1 MISTFR
7 AEIMGEIFIFGG
19 HALVLFLLS
28 DRRYAARLS
37 VIVWGSVFLVSAL
50 CAVISLVWFEP
61 RTAMINHLIS
71 LGICLLAFMIT
82 SKGSVTRNLFLFAT
96 YINFLLLSLAISQS
110 LSSQYMDNDPLAT
123 IMFRLMLLSVFCFEV
138 TYDIRP
144 ALLRATK
151 QISRGW
157 GPLTILVCIF
167 CGCLMALAFMSNLFF
182 NVDSQMLVILA
193 VLSIIM
199 VSAYVV
205 IFITINI
212 MSKEVKS
219 NQLQLEKHF
228 LSQQLDSYAHMER
241 EAQKYRHDF
250 RHHNLMILEYAKNG
264 DCASIVDYLQNY
276 EKSTNEKL
284 NFSVC
289 ANQTV
294 NSIVTA
300 FLKQANH
307 YGIRMDTHIF
317 MRSKTAVQDID
328 MVAILANLLENAMKG
343 CLLAEDHWIDL
354 SISHKGQKLIIKC
367 KNSCVENIRF
377 QNGLPQSAVRQGIG
391 IKSIVDT
398 AAIYAGN
405 TDFFAENG
413 VFTSCVLLNDS
424 TESTK

>member
-1 MISTFR
+1 MISTLR
-7 AEIMGEIFIFGG
+7 AEIIGEIFVFGG

-28 DRRYAARLS
+28 DRRYSTRLS
-37 VIVWGSVFLVSAL
+37 AIVWCSVFLFSTLGA
-50 CAVISLVWFEP
+50 AISLRWSGVYSV
-61 RTAMINHLIS
+61 MINHVAS
-71 LGICLLAFMIT
+71 LGMCLLAFMIT
-82 SKGSVTRNLFLFAT
+82 SKGSFMRNLFLFTT
-96 YINFLLLSLAISQS
+96 YINFLLFSLAISQA
-110 LSSQYMDNDPLAT
+110 LSSNFMNNDPLAT

-151 QISRGW
+151 QISQGW

-167 CGCLMALAFMSNLFF
+167 CGCLMVLAFMSDLFL
-182 NVDSQMLVILA
+182 NVDSEMLAILV
-193 VLSIIM
+193 VLSVIM
-199 VSAYVV
+199 LSAYVV
-205 IFITINI
+205 IFITISI
-212 MSKEVKS
+212 MSKEIRS
-219 NQLQLEKHF
+219 NQLQMEKHF
-228 LSQQLDSYAHMER
+228 LAQQLDSYANMER

-264 DCASIVDYLQNY
+264 DCVSIIDYLQNY

-294 NSIVTA
+294 NSIVSA

-307 YGIRMDTHIF
+307 YGVRMETHIF
-317 MRSKTAVQDID
+317 IRSKTTIQDID

-343 CLLAEDHWIDL
+343 CLLAEEHWIDL
-354 SISHKGQKLIIKC
+354 SIFHKGQKLIIQC
-367 KNSCVENIRF
+367 KNSCVERICF

-398 AAIYAGN
+398 AATYAGN

-413 VFTSCVLLNDS
+413 VFTSSVLLNDS
-424 TESTK
+424 TELTK